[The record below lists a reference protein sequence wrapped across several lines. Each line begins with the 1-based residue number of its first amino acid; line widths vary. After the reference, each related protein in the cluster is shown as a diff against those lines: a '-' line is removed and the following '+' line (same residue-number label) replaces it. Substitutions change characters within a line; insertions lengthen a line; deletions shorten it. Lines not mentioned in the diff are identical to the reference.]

1 MAQTHWN
8 SLGTPVSRTDFLS
21 VGRNAD
27 GRLEVLIT
35 GNDRA
40 LRHSWQ
46 TSPGHA
52 WSNWTSLGTPSNVG
66 LYTPVVSEN
75 ADGRLEAFATNDN
88 SSENG
93 LWHAWQVTPGGS
105 WG

>member
-8 SLGTPVSRTDFLS
+8 SLGTPVSRTDLLS
-21 VGRNAD
+21 VGR
-27 GRLEVLIT
+27 
-35 GNDRA
+35 
-40 LRHSWQ
+40 
-46 TSPGHA
+46 
-52 WSNWTSLGTPSNVG
+52 
-66 LYTPVVSEN
+66 N

-93 LWHAWQVTPGGS
+93 LWHAWQVRPGGS